1 VVRPLNA
8 LRESRWGVGVDARRK
23 ARERNL
29 AQVGEPFTDQE
40 VHQLAFG
47 LPEQWAGVI
56 NRDRWRAHGGSVMAA
71 WNSRVQAEQDLAERK
86 ALEPN
91 GSESREGASTRAAPR
106 PVAFYGKPD

>member
-1 VVRPLNA
+1 VRPLNA
-8 LRESRWGVGVDARRK
+8 LRESRWGAGVEARRK

-47 LPEQWAGVI
+47 LPEQWVGVI
-56 NRDRWRAHGGSVMAA
+56 NRDRWRAHGASVMAA
-71 WNSRVQAEQDLAERK
+71 WNARVQAEKDLAEREAVEAHDAATREK
-86 ALEPN
+86 APPRAEPW
-91 GSESREGASTRAAPR
+91 